1 MRLLDSRR
9 LTGPNLL
16 LDRAGAVVD
25 VALAPAEVPA
35 AIELWRGCA
44 RRLLEAVGWER
55 EKLAARR
62 FPGGASLAFTAPIDA
77 LYAATEVNEA
87 AWAMAEAALAKPS
100 VAPADL
106 EAVAAL
112 LRTAIAAESN
122 PALLALERAAAVHGV
137 AFLADA
143 DCASVGLGAG
153 SLAWPVRGLPDPAA
167 VDWSRV
173 RDVPVVLVTGTNGKT
188 TTVRLLAA
196 MLAVSGKVAGFTSTD
211 RIEVGGKVL
220 ERGDYSGPGGA
231 RTLLRDPRVEAAV
244 LETARGGIL
253 RRGLAVRSADAALV
267 TNVAADHLG
276 DLGVH
281 DLRTLA
287 EAKLVVAR
295 AVPPR
300 GRLVLPAAD
309 RELAMQGPKSG
320 GAPILWFGLDPAAPP
335 IAAAAAG

>member
-25 VALAPAEVPA
+25 VALAPGEVPA

-87 AWAMAEAALAKPS
+87 AGAMAEAALAKPS

-122 PALLALERAAAVHGV
+122 PALLALERAAAVHG
-137 AFLADA
+137 
-143 DCASVGLGAG
+143 
-153 SLAWPVRGLPDPAA
+153 
-167 VDWSRV
+167 
-173 RDVPVVLVTGTNGKT
+173 
-188 TTVRLLAA
+188 
-196 MLAVSGKVAGFTSTD
+196 
-211 RIEVGGKVL
+211 
-220 ERGDYSGPGGA
+220 
-231 RTLLRDPRVEAAV
+231 
-244 LETARGGIL
+244 
-253 RRGLAVRSADAALV
+253 
-267 TNVAADHLG
+267 
-276 DLGVH
+276 
-281 DLRTLA
+281 
-287 EAKLVVAR
+287 
-295 AVPPR
+295 
-300 GRLVLPAAD
+300 
-309 RELAMQGPKSG
+309 
-320 GAPILWFGLDPAAPP
+320 
-335 IAAAAAG
+335 